1 MDAENGISMDHHG
14 RTTAFSRPKY
24 DRPSAHQEALNMSTF
39 AESRSQSVPLNYRQ
53 SPVQLS
59 SDGASWSSS
68 YQNTNNAPSSACSSV
83 AQTPIPADYNDFT
96 EMMNIWENEPVMPP
110 ATSSAETG
118 APSSGVIANGQETGE
133 KYKDRNNNSS
143 AEEFMD
149 EIKAF
154 AGANANSIT
163 SRSVPS
169 TPLPTATASYYP
181 KAYYNNSSS
190 GHSNGLGM
198 FSNYGEQGR
207 CYDASKSVP
216 TTPIASVSSSH
227 FRYSPIVDVLNRSRD
242 SLING
247 NIILDKELG
256 AGTSAAFGF
265 TDVQNNIN
273 AGDVEGATGLAL
285 GVGGGGSA
293 RRRIERIEEDRKM
306 ASSQGGLMGDK
317 EMSPLDE
324 EMGFDMDTDLMNQF
338 KGEF

>member
-1 MDAENGISMDHHG
+1 
-14 RTTAFSRPKY
+14 
-24 DRPSAHQEALNMSTF
+24 MSTF

-53 SPVQLS
+53 SPVQLTS
-59 SDGASWSSS
+59 SNDGASWSSS
-68 YQNTNNAPSSACSSV
+68 FQNTNNAPSSACSSV
-83 AQTPIPADYNDFT
+83 AQTPIPTDYNDFT
-96 EMMNIWENEPVMPP
+96 EMMNIWDNEPVMPV
-110 ATSSAETG
+110 TSCAETG
-118 APSSGVIANGQETGE
+118 ASSSEEPGE
-133 KYKDRNNNSS
+133 RYKDRNNNGS

-149 EIKAF
+149 EMKAF
-154 AGANANSIT
+154 AGTSTNSIT

-190 GHSNGLGM
+190 QSNGMGG

-216 TTPIASVSSSH
+216 TTPIASVSSSQ

-256 AGTSAAFGF
+256 AGTSAGFGF
-265 TDVQNNIN
+265 TDGQNPV
-273 AGDVEGATGLAL
+273 DVEGAMGLAEA
-285 GVGGGGSA
+285 GDGGASA
-293 RRRIERIEEDRKM
+293 RRRIGRIEEDRKNP
-306 ASSQGGLMGDK
+306 SSQGGLMGDK

-324 EMGFDMDTDLMNQF
+324 EMGFDMDTDLMNPF
-338 KGEF
+338 